1 MDKRE
6 LLDRAERAERAGQ
19 SAGTAARRKDYHR
32 PRVIHEADL
41 EVRAGS
47 PLQSPEDPRAGKPW
61 DADYNRPLD
70 H

>member
-1 MDKRE
+1 MQHSDARDRG
-6 LLDRAERAERAGQ
+6 DRAAR
-19 SAGTAARRKDYHR
+19 SPGTAAGRKVYQK

-47 PLQSPEDPRAGKPW
+47 PLLAPEDPRAGKPW
-61 DADYNRPLD
+61 EADYNRPLD

>member
-1 MDKRE
+1 MHTSDTCD
-6 LLDRAERAERAGQ
+6 LGDRAAPSPGAAAG
-19 SAGTAARRKDYHR
+19 RKVYQR
-32 PRVIHEADL
+32 PRVIHEADM

-47 PLQSPEDPRAGKPW
+47 PLLAPEDPRAGKPW

>member
-1 MDKRE
+1 MV
-6 LLDRAERAERAGQ
+6 
-19 SAGTAARRKDYHR
+19 TAARRKDYHR

-47 PLQSPEDPRAGKPW
+47 PLLAPEDPRAGKPW
-61 DADYNRPLD
+61 EADYNRPLD